1 METSICGSGSD
12 FWTTRKVAFAAAT
25 GIVGVFIAFSCFAD
39 TQYLPVGVTT
49 NLDVAADA
57 TLSDTISLADR
68 TAVVKGGAG

>member
-1 METSICGSGSD
+1 MKLGESA
-12 FWTTRKVAFAAAT
+12 FLRAAAVAF
-25 GIVGVFIAFSCFAD
+25 ISLDCLAD

-68 TAVVKGGAG
+68 TAVVKGGAGFFVRWP